1 MQRTLRL
8 LSVVACLVL
17 AGSFASAQEE
27 EGKATVER
35 VLNAKDAGELSE
47 SVAQLMSKASKEQL
61 QEYKR
66 HTHSTIALHA
76 AWEEVKRG
84 VRGIDPKS
92 REEDK
97 TIVNIDRPALQRFLG
112 FVEGRLHV
120 TPPEWWQKI
129 VARAKIDSE
138 VRHNL
143 SLIYATN
150 RKFNP
155 YFHLRGSVHHLTTF
169 EVIPVEDGGYE
180 LKSDK
185 FTCTIS
191 PQLLEQIKKINP
203 RDVDLPGLTAWMNA
217 ERCVFGFHW
226 FLSSEFTLHCIERKS
241 GKLLWS
247 TDVWGYFWGGFGGGG
262 FLHWAEMRIDGD
274 TIYLFGI
281 DATGIIYIEA
291 FSMKDGKNQ
300 FHFTTN
306 YVADP

>member
-1 MQRTLRL
+1 MQRALSL

-35 VLNAKDAGELSE
+35 VLCAKDVGELSG
-47 SVAQLMSKASKEQL
+47 SVAKLMAKASQAQL
-61 QEYKR
+61 HEYK
-66 HTHSTIALHA
+66 THSSNTIALHA

-84 VRGIDPKS
+84 VRTIDPKF
-92 REEDK
+92 REEGK

-138 VRHNL
+138 VRHDL

-155 YFHLRGSVHHLTTF
+155 YLHLRGSVHHLTTF
-169 EVIPVEDGGYE
+169 EVIPVKDGGYE

-217 ERCVFGFHW
+217 ERCVFGFHD
-226 FLSSEFTLHCIERKS
+226 FLSSDFTLHCIERKS

-247 TDVWGYFWGGFGGGG
+247 TEVWGYFWGGFDGGG
-262 FLHWAEMRIDGD
+262 FLHWAEMRVRGD
-274 TIYLFGI
+274 TLYLFGI
-281 DATGIIYIEA
+281 DATGIVYIEA